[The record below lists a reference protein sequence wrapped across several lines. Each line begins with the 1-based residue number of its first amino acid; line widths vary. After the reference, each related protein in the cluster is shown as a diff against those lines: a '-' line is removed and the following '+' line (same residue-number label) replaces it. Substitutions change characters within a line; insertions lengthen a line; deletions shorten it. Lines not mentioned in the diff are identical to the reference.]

1 MAQTA
6 GGRNGTVGISLDDL
20 VDLCKAVEGTSPG
33 TWNVKWNLEKM
44 GLEDVLENF
53 SEFQFSYFDSSWWF
67 HMQKDESSGFLF
79 DP

>member
-20 VDLCKAVEGTSPG
+20 VDPCKAVEGTSPG
-33 TWNVKWNLEKM
+33 TWNVKWSLEKM
-44 GLEDVLENF
+44 GLEDVLEKF
-53 SEFQFSYFDSSWWF
+53 SEFQFSYFDGSWWF